1 MHILEQ
7 LGVALG
13 LASLAGVNLY
23 LTVLLAGLAVR
34 FDWLH
39 IAAQHQNLEVLG
51 HPVVLFVAGL
61 LFCLEFFADKVP
73 WVDSLWDSVHTFIR
87 PVGGVLLGLEAV
99 GDMPLYVKVTAA
111 LVAGGAALTTH
122 GAKAGTRLLVNQSP
136 EPVSN
141 VAVSVSEDVAV
152 AGGVAL
158 TLLNP
163 MVALITFGSIL
174 VILWMLLPRLWRAS
188 KAAVWLV
195 WKKLRMPGMRRAL
208 TQPVELERRVNDDL
222 RDLLLLQVGIDEN
235 DVLATVRCL
244 SGKGRGVR
252 GLVSNL
258 PGVLVLTRQRDH
270 LYFAASKGLSDR
282 VFRLPMEGVE
292 VQTDSRFLSENLV
305 LDGAGYRAVFRFPRG
320 EGDIVESLAQ
330 RFQESPLPKDPVV
343 EASVVSGTKQVR
355 IKPGTGQL
363 PAVDLDAPTSPMMRP
378 IPAPTPAP
386 SPEVAAVATPDS
398 APVGKEKL
406 TSPSPLPSTASAG
419 PPEQERTTDAKLPEP
434 VSLKPLVMPRPSV
447 SSEVVLR
454 PLDDPPAIREIQADL
469 PALAPNPAS
478 AELAGAD
485 EAKDSDKSA
494 TVAPAEGTEPKKES
508 LPAFP
513 ALP

>member
-39 IAAQHQNLEVLG
+39 LAAQHQNLEVLG

-61 LFCLEFFADKVP
+61 LFCLQFFADKVP

-111 LVAGGAALTTH
+111 LLAGGAALTTH

-163 MVALITFGSIL
+163 MVALVTFGSIL
-174 VILWMLLPRLWRAS
+174 IILWMLLPRLWRAS

-195 WKKLRMPGMRRAL
+195 WKKLRMPGRRQPL
-208 TQPVELERRVNDDL
+208 TQPLELDRRINDDL
-222 RDLLLLQVGIDEN
+222 RDLLQLQAGIDEN
-235 DVLATVRCL
+235 DVLATQRCL

-252 GLVSNL
+252 GLSSNL
-258 PGVLVLTRQRDH
+258 PGLLVLTRQKDH

-282 VFRLPMEGVE
+282 VFRLPLQGVE

-305 LDGAGYRAVFRFPRG
+305 LEGADFRAVFRFPRG
-320 EGDIVESLAQ
+320 EGEIVETLAL
-330 RFQESPLPKDPVV
+330 RLQETPLPLDQGV
-343 EASVVSGTKQVR
+343 ETPVVSGSKQVR

-363 PAVDLDAPTSPMMRP
+363 PPVDLDAPTSPMMRSV
-378 IPAPTPAP
+378 PAPSSTPSEAVEAMPTPAP
-386 SPEVAAVATPDS
+386 ASVVDLEQDSVPDS
-398 APVGKEKL
+398 KVL
-406 TSPSPLPSTASAG
+406 
-419 PPEQERTTDAKLPEP
+419 EP
-434 VSLKPLVMPRPSV
+434 VNLKPVVLPRPSV

-469 PALAPNPAS
+469 P
-478 AELAGAD
+478 
-485 EAKDSDKSA
+485 
-494 TVAPAEGTEPKKES
+494 VPAESSNVDADKPTVGTEPQKES

>member
-39 IAAQHQNLEVLG
+39 LAAQHQSLEVLG

-111 LVAGGAALTTH
+111 LLAGGAALTTH
-122 GAKAGTRLLVNQSP
+122 GAKAGTRLIVNQSP

-163 MVALITFGSIL
+163 MVALITFGGIL
-174 VILWMLLPRLWRAS
+174 IILWMLLPRLWRAS

-208 TQPVELERRVNDDL
+208 TQPLELERRVNDDL
-222 RDLLLLQVGIDEN
+222 RDLLQLQVGIDEN

-252 GLVSNL
+252 GLSSNL
-258 PGVLVLTRQRDH
+258 PGLLVLTRQKDH

-282 VFRLPMEGVE
+282 VFRLPLEGVE
-292 VQTDSRFLSENLV
+292 IQTDSRFLSENLV
-305 LDGAGYRAVFRFPRG
+305 LEGAAYRAVFRFPRG
-320 EGDIVESLAQ
+320 EGDVVETLALRLQ
-330 RFQESPLPKDPVV
+330 GAPLPQDKGV
-343 EASVVSGTKQVR
+343 EAPVVSGGKQVR

-363 PAVDLDAPTSPMMRP
+363 PPVDLDSPTSPMLRP
-378 IPAPTPAP
+378 IPAPSGVA
-386 SPEVAAVATPDS
+386 EVAAPSAPIPAPDLVKVPDS
-398 APVGKEKL
+398 KAPE
-406 TSPSPLPSTASAG
+406 S
-419 PPEQERTTDAKLPEP
+419 
-434 VSLKPLVMPRPSV
+434 VSLKPLVLPRPSV

-454 PLDDPPAIREIQADL
+454 PLDDPPAISEIQADL
-469 PALAPNPAS
+469 PIPTESSS
-478 AELAGAD
+478 AEAD
-485 EAKDSDKSA
+485 KPTA
-494 TVAPAEGTEPKKES
+494 GTEPKKES

>member
-39 IAAQHQNLEVLG
+39 LAAQHQSLEVLG

-111 LVAGGAALTTH
+111 LLAGGAALTTH

-163 MVALITFGSIL
+163 MVALITFGGIL

-195 WKKLRMPGMRRAL
+195 WRKLRMPGMRRAL
-208 TQPVELERRVNDDL
+208 TQPLELERRVNDDL
-222 RDLLLLQVGIDEN
+222 RDLLQLQVGIDEN

-244 SGKGRGVR
+244 SGNGKGVR
-252 GLVSNL
+252 GLSSNL
-258 PGVLVLTRQRDH
+258 PGLLVLTKQKDH
-270 LYFAASKGLSDR
+270 LHFAASKGLSDR
-282 VFRLPMEGVE
+282 VFRLPLEGVE
-292 VQTDSRFLSENLV
+292 IQTDSRFLSENLV
-305 LDGAGYRAVFRFPRG
+305 LDGSSYRAVFRFPRG
-320 EGDIVESLAQ
+320 EGDVVETLAL
-330 RFQESPLPKDPVV
+330 RLQEAPLPQDKVV
-343 EASVVSGTKQVR
+343 EAPVVSGSKQVR

-363 PAVDLDAPTSPMMRP
+363 PPVDLDAPTSPMLRP
-378 IPAPTPAP
+378 LPAP
-386 SPEVAAVATPDS
+386 SGGVEPVPPAASTPEPDLVGVPDS
-398 APVGKEKL
+398 KAPE
-406 TSPSPLPSTASAG
+406 S
-419 PPEQERTTDAKLPEP
+419 
-434 VSLKPLVMPRPSV
+434 VSLKPLVLPRPSV

-454 PLDDPPAIREIQADL
+454 PLDDPPAISEIQADL
-469 PALAPNPAS
+469 PVPAESSS
-478 AELAGAD
+478 AETDKPTAGA
-485 EAKDSDKSA
+485 
-494 TVAPAEGTEPKKES
+494 EPKKES

>member
-61 LFCLEFFADKVP
+61 LFCLQFFADKVP

-87 PVGGVLLGLEAV
+87 PVGGVLLGVEAV
-99 GDMPLYVKVTAA
+99 GDMPLYVKVAA
-111 LVAGGAALTTH
+111 AFLAGGAALTAH

-174 VILWMLLPRLWRAS
+174 IILWLLLPRLWRAS
-188 KAAVWLV
+188 KAALWLV
-195 WKKLRMPGMRRAL
+195 WRKLRMPGMRRTLA
-208 TQPVELERRVNDDL
+208 QPLELERRVSDDL
-222 RDLLLLQVGIDEN
+222 KDLLLLQVGLDEN
-235 DVLATVRCL
+235 DVVATVRCL

-252 GLVSNL
+252 GLSSNL
-258 PGVLVLTRQRDH
+258 PGLLVLTRQKDH
-270 LYFAASKGLSDR
+270 VYFAASKGLSDR
-282 VFRLPMEGVE
+282 VFRLPLEGVE
-292 VQTDSRFLSENLV
+292 IQTDSRFLSENLS
-305 LDGAGYRAVFRFPRG
+305 LEGAAFRAVFRFPRG
-320 EGDIVESLAQ
+320 EGDVVETLAL
-330 RFQESPLPKDPVV
+330 RLRDNPLPQDKVA
-343 EASVVSGTKQVR
+343 EAPVVSGSKQVR

-363 PAVDLDAPTSPMMRP
+363 PAVGVDAPTSPIMRP
-378 IPAPTPAP
+378 IPGLAGVLE
-386 SPEVAAVATPDS
+386 SPPRSAAAS
-398 APVGKEKL
+398 APEQVGAPDLKGPE
-406 TSPSPLPSTASAG
+406 SA
-419 PPEQERTTDAKLPEP
+419 
-434 VSLKPLVMPRPSV
+434 SLKPLVLPRPSV

-454 PLDDPPAIREIQADL
+454 PLDDPPAISEPQADL
-469 PALAPNPAS
+469 PLPADS
-478 AELAGAD
+478 PSNE
-485 EAKDSDKSA
+485 ESDK
-494 TVAPAEGTEPKKES
+494 PAEGAEPKKEA